1 MGTYNRMSWL
11 CFIALIISVIFKIGC
26 APIPSNSPS
35 NLNSAQESR
44 INIELLYESYYL
56 DYEIATIDGVEYLVV
71 SRSGGGVTVIKHEP
85 KDQHELQE
93 AQEEMD

>member
-1 MGTYNRMSWL
+1 MVTYNRMSWL
-11 CFIALIISVIFKIGC
+11 CLIALMISVIFKIGC

-35 NLNSAQESR
+35 SLDSVSESR

-85 KDQHELQE
+85 KESE
-93 AQEEMD
+93 

>member
-1 MGTYNRMSWL
+1 MVTYNRMSWL
-11 CFIALIISVIFKIGC
+11 CLIALMMSVAFKVGC
-26 APIPSNSPS
+26 TPIPNNSPS
-35 NLNSAQESR
+35 NLNSISESR
-44 INIELLYESYYL
+44 INVEVLYESFYL

-93 AQEEMD
+93 AQEKMD

>member
-11 CFIALIISVIFKIGC
+11 CLIALMISVVFKIGC
-26 APIPSNSPS
+26 APIPNNSPS
-35 NLNSAQESR
+35 NLNSVPKSR
-44 INIELLYESYYL
+44 INVEVLSESFYL

-85 KDQHELQE
+85 KESE
-93 AQEEMD
+93 